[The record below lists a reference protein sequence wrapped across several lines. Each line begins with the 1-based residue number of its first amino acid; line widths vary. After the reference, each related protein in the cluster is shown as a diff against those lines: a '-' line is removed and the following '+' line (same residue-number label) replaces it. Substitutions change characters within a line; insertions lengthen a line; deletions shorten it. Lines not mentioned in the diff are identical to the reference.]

1 MSDSSESEEPAK
13 QKVVSIRVNDRL
25 NLETDWI
32 CIQPINKRGKTV
44 KGALRSEV
52 QEMVGKIHEEEN
64 DERVVNKKI
73 KTADLK

>member
-1 MSDSSESEEPAK
+1 M
-13 QKVVSIRVNDRL
+13 
-25 NLETDWI
+25 
-32 CIQPINKRGKTV
+32 V

-64 DERVVNKKI
+64 DEQVVNKKI